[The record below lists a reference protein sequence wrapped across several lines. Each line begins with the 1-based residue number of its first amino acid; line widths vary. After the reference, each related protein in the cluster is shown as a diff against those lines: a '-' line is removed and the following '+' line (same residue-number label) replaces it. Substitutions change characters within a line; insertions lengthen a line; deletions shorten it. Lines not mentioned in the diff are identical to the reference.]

1 MLELRVVILVERNW
15 AMKASEMEEHIRVI
29 INSRA
34 VSESLI
40 VGSIFAL
47 NKYF

>member
-15 AMKASEMEEHIRVI
+15 AMKASEMEEHVI